1 MRTGTSPTNGDIFC
15 ILEVVMKIL
24 YFNVHSAVSGSC
36 PKCGRAIT
44 IHTSNGRAKC
54 AGCGAMVV
62 VKNGQIVGWQ

>member
-1 MRTGTSPTNGDIFC
+1 
-15 ILEVVMKIL
+15 MKIL